1 MCVVYLAYFTAL
13 RIGPVSIVSP
23 VVIAYGG
30 MTVVL
35 AVLFRG
41 ETLTVAQAAGAVVAT
56 LGVVLAAI
64 TVDVR
69 SLRGARIAGAGV
81 AVAVFTLIGFAV
93 MTVLLAGPIREHGW
107 LPVIVGSRIGNTAG
121 ALAILAVGLRA
132 GSSRFNPLMIPWLGW
147 SKVAVI
153 AVICFGLFDVTGFIA
168 FSIGLEVAPTWLIGL
183 ASSFGRAG
191 GGLGGRVPGRASA
204 TEPGLGGS
212 GGARDGCG
220 GARAGRVDG
229 GSQVA
234 ASWSYSRLTGTTCG
248 DLIEFPC
255 GGRYEAARPACARRM
270 PTWREQAH
278 VCALRVPLAPM
289 VWELAHLMNAGH
301 ARAGRRGEHRGER
314 LARLLPPG
322 GSRACR
328 ATVPADGPIRPL
340 TRSASP
346 AGSAGSPDP
355 PNTPLVPR
363 FDLRGAARCG

>member
-1 MCVVYLAYFTAL
+1 MSTGLALGLLASLLWGLVDIAAAVSTRRVGSARVLAGTQLVSITLLLAVAVMNPDLLGDEAAAGIAAGLPLGLLVCVVYLAYFTAL
-13 RIGPVSIVSP
+13 RMGPVSIVSP

-153 AVICFGLFDVTGFIA
+153 AVICSGLFDVTGFIA

-183 ASSFGRAG
+183 ASSFGPV
-191 GGLGGRVPGRASA
+191 LV
-204 TEPGLGGS
+204 
-212 GGARDGCG
+212 
-220 GARAGRVDG
+220 V
-229 GSQVA
+229 
-234 ASWSYSRLTGTTCG
+234 
-248 DLIEFPC
+248 
-255 GGRYEAARPACARRM
+255 
-270 PTWREQAH
+270 
-278 VCALRVPLAPM
+278 
-289 VWELAHLMNAGH
+289 VWAVVHL
-301 ARAGRRGEHRGER
+301 GER
-314 LARLLPPG
+314 PRPNQWVGLAVL
-322 GSRACR
+322 
-328 ATVPADGPIRPL
+328 ATGVAVL
-340 TRSASP
+340 AL
-346 AGSAGSPDP
+346 AG
-355 PNTPLVPR
+355 
-363 FDLRGAARCG
+363 